1 MPIKASSV
9 TPVKKELKRSDPS
22 GDTWVLV
29 RPATTREDL
38 LRGELLKTQEVS
50 WDDEGRIATRVV
62 VNQYQLQLEEMWLT
76 FAGGH
81 VVLENEDGEL
91 KELFKKGEETTRSEF
106 FADVA
111 RVPPPARNEWVSLVR
126 EVNPAWLYPF

>member
-1 MPIKASSV
+1 MPIKASPV

-29 RPATTREDL
+29 KPASTREDL

-62 VNQYQLQLEEMWLT
+62 VNQYQLQLEEVWLT
-76 FAGGH
+76 FGGGH
-81 VVLENEDGEL
+81 VVLEKEEGEDETLFPNGE
-91 KELFKKGEETTRSEF
+91 KTTRPDF
-106 FADVA
+106 FADIMKI
-111 RVPPPARNEWVSLVR
+111 PPSARNEWVGLVR